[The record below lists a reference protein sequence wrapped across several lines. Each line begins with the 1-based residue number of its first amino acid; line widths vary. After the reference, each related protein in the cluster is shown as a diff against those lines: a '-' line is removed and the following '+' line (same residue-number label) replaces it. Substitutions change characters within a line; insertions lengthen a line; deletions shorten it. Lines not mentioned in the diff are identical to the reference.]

1 MRISADH
8 ADARVWALTEG
19 SWSPVC
25 PRGAKQFITA
35 WPPTP
40 QREPLIMD
48 HFDDPVCR
56 DLPSRFSPAPSLG
69 GPIAWSQNERS
80 VGGLGTTMMTLTH
93 QTRKNYLLRKED
105 YGQLH
110 QKFRSSIEIL
120 IFLWWLH
127 RIKINYSTN
136 HRRSWIRSFELN
148 RSIQLNLSLHVLEY
162 SLKKIYI

>member
-1 MRISADH
+1 MAESPLKSARWDRAPDKATNTPSMRISADH

-69 GPIAWSQNERS
+69 GLIAWSQNERS

-120 IFLWWLH
+120 IF
-127 RIKINYSTN
+127 YDGCT
-136 HRRSWIRSFELN
+136 EL
-148 RSIQLNLSLHVLEY
+148 R
-162 SLKKIYI
+162 